1 MLTYP
6 DCIPCLFRQALA
18 TARRVTDDDET
29 LRGALIELAKFLAR
43 SHEQCSPAEFSYD
56 GLMAVQRF
64 LGVDDPYKEE
74 KDSFNKAIL
83 ELEGHLQ
90 EIIDESDDPL
100 HMAVRLAAA
109 GNMIDLGIVSD
120 VNIDDH
126 IRAAR
131 ETGFAVDDYDLLR
144 QRLED
149 AETILY
155 VLDNAGE
162 IVFDKLLIRHLAADH
177 IVTAVVR
184 RSPVLNDVTMDDA
197 VYVGID
203 KLCEVIDTGCDVF
216 GVPVELV
223 SQEFLRR
230 FDAADV
236 RIAKGHANFETLD
249 GCGREIF
256 FLLKAKCQSVAG
268 ELGVNLYDSVLM
280 CQAAS

>member
-6 DCIPCLFRQALA
+6 ECIPCMFKQALS
-18 TARRVTDDDET
+18 TARRVTNDDET
-29 LRGALIELAKFLAR
+29 IRGALIELAKFFAR
-43 SHEQCSPAEFSYD
+43 LHEQCSPAQFSYN
-56 GLMAVQRF
+56 GLMAVQSF

-74 KDSFNKAIL
+74 KDRFNKAIL

-90 EIIDESDDPL
+90 EMIDESDDPL

-155 VLDNAGE
+155 LLDNAGE
-162 IVFDKLLIRHLAADH
+162 IVFDKLLIRQLTADH
-177 IVTAVVR
+177 VVTAVVR
-184 RSPVLNDVTMDDA
+184 KTPILNDVTIDDA
-197 VYVGID
+197 VDVGVTD
-203 KLCEVIDTGCDVF
+203 LCEVIDTGCDVF

-230 FDAADV
+230 FEAADV

-249 GCGREIF
+249 GCGREVF
-256 FLLKAKCQSVAG
+256 FLLKAKCRSVAG
-268 ELGVNLYDSVLM
+268 ELGVNLYDSVLK